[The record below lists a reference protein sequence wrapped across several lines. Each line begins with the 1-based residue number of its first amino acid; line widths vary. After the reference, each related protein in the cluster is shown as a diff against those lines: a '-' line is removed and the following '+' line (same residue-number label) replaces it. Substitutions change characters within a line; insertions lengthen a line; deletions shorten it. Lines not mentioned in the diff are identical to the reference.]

1 MKPAPFEYVAASSAA
16 DAVEALRR
24 HGDEAKVLA
33 GGQSLIPMLAL
44 RLARPAALVDIN
56 GCGDL
61 EGMAESRG
69 VLTVN
74 ALARQ
79 RDLEIFARERAPLL
93 AEALRWVAHPP
104 IRNRGTVVGSI
115 VHADP
120 ASELP
125 ALLLCLD
132 GEVVARRRGGERV
145 IAADQ
150 LYVAP
155 LTTSLESDELATA
168 VRFTL
173 PPEGAGWGFAEVTRR
188 HGDFALVGCAA
199 VLALD
204 GAGAVTHARLGFFGV
219 GGTPVRSGPSWDGS
233 RRLRASARRRRRR
246 RPRSVLMAICTPPR
260 SIARPWPPPSLRAC
274 SPLRSSDAGRPHEAG
289 RSRHR
294 QRRAPRAGC
303 GRALDPG

>member
-1 MKPAPFEYVAASSAA
+1 VKPAPFEYVAASSAA

-61 EGMAESRG
+61 EGMAESGG

-74 ALARQ
+74 ALGRQ
-79 RDLEIFARERAPLL
+79 RALERWARERAPLL

-219 GGTPVRSGPSWDGS
+219 GGTPVRSGPGESALLGRQATPARIGEAAKAAAAALRPDGD
-233 RRLRASARRRRRR
+233 LHATAEY
-246 RPRSVLMAICTPPR
+246 RSTVAATLAERVLA
-260 SIARPWPPPSLRAC
+260 AAL
-274 SPLRSSDAGRPHEAG
+274 GRCRKA
-289 RSRHR
+289 
-294 QRRAPRAGC
+294 A
-303 GRALDPG
+303 

>member
-1 MKPAPFEYVAASSAA
+1 VKPPPFEYVAASSAA

-44 RLARPAALVDIN
+44 RLARPVALVDIN
-56 GCGDL
+56 GCDDL

-79 RDLEIFARERAPLL
+79 RGLERWARERAPLL

-104 IRNRGTVVGSI
+104 IRNRGTVVGNI

-155 LTTSLESDELATA
+155 LTTSLESDELVTA

-204 GAGAVTHARLGFFGV
+204 GADVVTHARLGFFGV
-219 GGTPVRSGPSWDGS
+219 GGTPVRSGPGESALLGQKATPARIGEAAKAAAAALRPDGD
-233 RRLRASARRRRRR
+233 LHATAEY
-246 RPRSVLMAICTPPR
+246 RSTVAATLAERVLA
-260 SIARPWPPPSLRAC
+260 AAL
-274 SPLRSSDAGRPHEAG
+274 GR
-289 RSRHR
+289 
-294 QRRAPRAGC
+294 C
-303 GRALDPG
+303 GKAA

>member
-1 MKPAPFEYVAASSAA
+1 VKPPPFEYVAASSAA

-24 HGDEAKVLA
+24 HGDDAKVLA

-61 EGMAESRG
+61 DGLAESRG

-74 ALARQ
+74 ALVRQ
-79 RDLEIFARERAPLL
+79 RVLERWARERVPLL

-104 IRNRGTVVGSI
+104 IRNRGTVVGSV

-145 IAADQ
+145 ISAGH
-150 LYVAP
+150 LYLAP

-173 PPEGAGWGFAEVTRR
+173 PPAGSGWGFAEVTRR

-204 GAGAVTHARLGFFGV
+204 DSGAVSHARLGFFGV
-219 GGTPVRSGPSWDGS
+219 GGTAVRSGPGEAALLGQKATAARIGEAAKAGAAALRPDGD
-233 RRLRASARRRRRR
+233 LHATAEY
-246 RPRSVLMAICTPPR
+246 
-260 SIARPWPPPSLRAC
+260 
-274 SPLRSSDAGRPHEAG
+274 RSSVAATLADRVLTA
-289 RSRHR
+289 
-294 QRRAPRAGC
+294 
-303 GRALDPG
+303 ALERCRETA

>member
-69 VLTVN
+69 ALTVN

-79 RDLEIFARERAPLL
+79 RDLEIFARERAPIL

-219 GGTPVRSGPSWDGS
+219 GGTPVRSGPGESALLGRQPTPARIGEAAKAAAAALRPDGDLHATAEYRSTVAATLAS
-233 RRLRASARRRRRR
+233 R
-246 RPRSVLMAICTPPR
+246 VLAAALER
-260 SIARPWPPPSLRAC
+260 
-274 SPLRSSDAGRPHEAG
+274 
-289 RSRHR
+289 
-294 QRRAPRAGC
+294 C
-303 GRALDPG
+303 GKAA

>member
-1 MKPAPFEYVAASSAA
+1 VKPAPFEYVAASSAA

-61 EGMAESRG
+61 
-69 VLTVN
+69 
-74 ALARQ
+74 
-79 RDLEIFARERAPLL
+79 LEIFARERAPLL

-219 GGTPVRSGPSWDGS
+219 GGTPVRSGPGESALLGRQPTPARIGEAAKAAAAALRPDGDLHATAEYRSTVAATLAS
-233 RRLRASARRRRRR
+233 R
-246 RPRSVLMAICTPPR
+246 VLAAALER
-260 SIARPWPPPSLRAC
+260 
-274 SPLRSSDAGRPHEAG
+274 
-289 RSRHR
+289 
-294 QRRAPRAGC
+294 C
-303 GRALDPG
+303 GKAA